1 MGRSWRAEA
10 HWVPETVRWAVVRS
24 RGEML
29 ESGGDGDKGM
39 TVGVGAEGG
48 MEARSLEE
56 GRSRHCDIVA
66 RETW

>member
-1 MGRSWRAEA
+1 M
-10 HWVPETVRWAVVRS
+10 VRS

-29 ESGGDGDKGM
+29 ESGGDGDEGM

-56 GRSRHCDIVA
+56 GRSRHSDIVA